1 MKPKHSQSR
10 NGDMAE
16 YYAVTWLW
24 DNGYEVFT
32 NAGCTGMVDM
42 IAMDKEGNTIKIDV
56 KSDTW
61 SERQQKKVHKH
72 GRTDEQKQQG
82 VQIVSYNPDTRKLR
96 FVEHRE

>member
-16 YYAVTWLW
+16 HYAVTWLW

-42 IAMDKEGNTIKIDV
+42 IAMDREGNTIKIDV

-72 GRTDEQKQQG
+72 GRTDKQKQQMMIRLSRIPEIKMWEG
-82 VQIVSYNPDTRKLR
+82 ENLY
-96 FVEHRE
+96 

>member
-10 NGDMAE
+10 SGDMAE
-16 YYAVTWLW
+16 HYAVTWLW

-42 IAMDKEGNTIKIDV
+42 IAMDREGNTIKIDV
-56 KSDTW
+56 KSDSW
-61 SERQQKKVHKH
+61 SEQRQKKVHKH
-72 GRTDEQKQQG
+72 SRTDKQKEQG